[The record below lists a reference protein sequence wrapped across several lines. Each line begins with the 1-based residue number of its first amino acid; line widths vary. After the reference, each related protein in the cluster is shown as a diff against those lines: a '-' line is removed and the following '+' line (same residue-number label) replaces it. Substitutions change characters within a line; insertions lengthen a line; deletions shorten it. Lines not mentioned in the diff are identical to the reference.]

1 MVECLVANEVVVG
14 SNPTACSMRD
24 CIEVVPLISNQKR
37 SVRVRC
43 SAPRMSS
50 KKREIRDKF
59 RSSVFKRDRNKC
71 RMCSFNELE
80 KLDAHHITDRKL
92 MPAGGYVPENG
103 ISLCPEC
110 HIRAEVF
117 HSTGE
122 SVLGYSPEDLYTVI
136 GSSYNQAVESSKK
149 LLT

>member
-1 MVECLVANEVVVG
+1 
-14 SNPTACSMRD
+14 
-24 CIEVVPLISNQKR
+24 
-37 SVRVRC
+37 
-43 SAPRMSS
+43 MSS
-50 KKREIRDKF
+50 KKKEIREKF

-92 MPAGGYVPENG
+92 MPGGGYVTENG

-117 HSTGE
+117 HSTGT

>member
-1 MVECLVANEVVVG
+1 
-14 SNPTACSMRD
+14 MRD
-24 CIEVVPLISNQKR
+24 WYRGCAPGFQPEKIGSSPMFR
-37 SVRVRC
+37 SID
-43 SAPRMSS
+43 MSG
-50 KKREIRDKF
+50 KKKEIRDKF

-92 MPAGGYVPENG
+92 MPSGGYVPENG

-117 HSTGE
+117 HSTGT

-136 GSSYNQAVESSKK
+136 GSSYNQAVEASKK
-149 LLT
+149 LSL

>member
-1 MVECLVANEVVVG
+1 MG
-14 SNPTACSMRD
+14 SSPTACSKH
-24 CIEVVPLISNQKR
+24 CGTGIEIVLLVSNQKR
-37 SVRVRC
+37 SVQVRC
-43 SAPRMSS
+43 PAPTDMSG
-50 KKREIRDKF
+50 KKKEIRDRF

-92 MPAGGYVPENG
+92 MPGGGYVLENG

-117 HSTGE
+117 HSTGVP
-122 SVLGYSPEDLYTVI
+122 VLGYSPEDLYTIV